1 MFIVENLFKIAFEKP
16 GSSWLLGNIT
26 PAAAAAGLV
35 LPFLAGA
42 ATVAAIVFV
51 ITYKKGEK

>member
-1 MFIVENLFKIAFEKP
+1 MFIVENLIKIAFEKP

-26 PAAAAAGLV
+26 PAMAAAGLI

-42 ATVAAIVFV
+42 LLVAV
-51 ITYKKGEK
+51 IAFIIEDKKGKK